1 MKKSMIALSVMALLG
16 SGAAMAAS
24 PNVKGGTSS
33 LAGVAVGSS
42 NHIMF
47 SGGNS
52 GVALNGAGSYI
63 DLAGGPIKGSNTAI
77 AARGNGGIP
86 LSRIFG
92 GVKQMFSILIH
103 IVCIILIATI

>member
-63 DLAGGPIKGSNTAI
+63 PESVLSS
-77 AARGNGGIP
+77 ARTRSASP
-86 LSRIFG
+86 S
-92 GVKQMFSILIH
+92 
-103 IVCIILIATI
+103 A